1 MQASKTVRERDVR
14 DNKDKQKDEAIT
26 ADNGRLPV
34 CTHSDTICAAA
45 CTRATLQVTITGG
58 KPFSSHAPEFS
69 AKALIGSFL
78 ISIAYRSNFLLRKS
92 LCANLIYSRGSG
104 ELQPGHVC
112 VAVFFR
118 IEGGVLFCI
127 YSYVYMQ

>member
-1 MQASKTVRERDVR
+1 M
-14 DNKDKQKDEAIT
+14 
-26 ADNGRLPV
+26 

-78 ISIAYRSNFLLRKS
+78 ISIAYRSNFLFS
-92 LCANLIYSRGSG
+92 EEPLCEFNLLQGVWRTAAWACLCCCVFPDSG
-104 ELQPGHVC
+104 GTILYIQ
-112 VAVFFR
+112 
-118 IEGGVLFCI
+118 LCI
-127 YSYVYMQ
+127 YAINGRVFAQL

>member
-1 MQASKTVRERDVR
+1 MQALKTVRERDVR
-14 DNKDKQKDEAIT
+14 DNKDKQRDEAIT
-26 ADNGRLPV
+26 V

-78 ISIAYRSNFLLRKS
+78 ISIAYRSNFLLQR
-92 LCANLIYSRGSG
+92 AF
-104 ELQPGHVC
+104 V
-112 VAVFFR
+112 
-118 IEGGVLFCI
+118 
-127 YSYVYMQ
+127 